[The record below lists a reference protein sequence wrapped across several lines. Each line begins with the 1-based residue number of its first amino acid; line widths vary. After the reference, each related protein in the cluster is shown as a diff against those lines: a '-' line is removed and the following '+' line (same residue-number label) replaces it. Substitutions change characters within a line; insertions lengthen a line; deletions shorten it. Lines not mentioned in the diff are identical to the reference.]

1 MLKILTGLAQHH
13 TQTQV
18 YLQSGKHKTA
28 KFLYLKVLVGE
39 VIPHLHLM
47 EQVSSSEHIG
57 TMAENLLR
65 VLSENESVNAKVFK
79 LYPCTR

>member
-1 MLKILTGLAQHH
+1 M
-13 TQTQV
+13 
-18 YLQSGKHKTA
+18 
-28 KFLYLKVLVGE
+28 GE

-65 VLSENESVNAKVFK
+65 VLSENEVVHTKASPTNLNTTISMILSTSGITDLLIFAVD
-79 LYPCTR
+79 

>member
-1 MLKILTGLAQHH
+1 M
-13 TQTQV
+13 
-18 YLQSGKHKTA
+18 
-28 KFLYLKVLVGE
+28 GE

-65 VLSENESVNAKVFK
+65 VLSENETVNAKVNSV
-79 LYPCTR
+79 LIVLIQLLPYSVHRLHHDMYPKCLASCSSSF

>member
-1 MLKILTGLAQHH
+1 M
-13 TQTQV
+13 
-18 YLQSGKHKTA
+18 
-28 KFLYLKVLVGE
+28 GE

-65 VLSENESVNAKVFK
+65 VLSENQTVNAKVNSVLIVLGEFNIYYINTFAT
-79 LYPCTR
+79 LFST

>member
-1 MLKILTGLAQHH
+1 M
-13 TQTQV
+13 
-18 YLQSGKHKTA
+18 
-28 KFLYLKVLVGE
+28 GE

-65 VLSENESVNAKVFK
+65 VLSENETVHAQVNFVIAVKPSMHKIVTCSSSHCR
-79 LYPCTR
+79 LMRCVLLLELRRNARPWR

>member
-1 MLKILTGLAQHH
+1 M
-13 TQTQV
+13 
-18 YLQSGKHKTA
+18 
-28 KFLYLKVLVGE
+28 GE

-65 VLSENESVNAKVFK
+65 VLSENETVHAQVKAVANSEISF
-79 LYPCTR
+79 